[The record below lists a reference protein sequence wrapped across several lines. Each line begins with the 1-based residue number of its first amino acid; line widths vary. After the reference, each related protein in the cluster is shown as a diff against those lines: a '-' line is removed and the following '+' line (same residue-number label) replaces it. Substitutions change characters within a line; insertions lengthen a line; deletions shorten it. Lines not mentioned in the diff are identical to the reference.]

1 MRLFRNVTMK
11 GHFKSKA
18 VLFFFFFNTLLNL
31 YADLLI
37 FLTNEE
43 TELLSPHC
51 FVVDK
56 KYFVRLVI

>member
-1 MRLFRNVTMK
+1 MSLFRNVRMK
-11 GHFKSKA
+11 GHSKSKV
-18 VLFFFFFNTLLNL
+18 VLFFFNILLNL
-31 YADLLI
+31 YADLLV
-37 FLTNEE
+37 FLTNEK

>member
-1 MRLFRNVTMK
+1 MSLFRKVTMK

-18 VLFFFFFNTLLNL
+18 VLFFFNILLNL
-31 YADLLI
+31 YADLLV
-37 FLTNEE
+37 FLTNEK
-43 TELLSPHC
+43 TELLSPHY